1 MAQRVD
7 NDPILNYKR
16 LLDEGNDDHPTD
28 HTGGR
33 GFRAPHREPTRV
45 GGGDVRCR
53 RRPLRSATAQTGEA
67 AGERRQSSNRRHDVK
82 VRGVAALLVAGLMA
96 ALAITASAQ
105 TTGRAKQSGG
115 QKVGV
120 SLAGY
125 STDFWAAYV
134 QYEKGFAK
142 TDGLQLVGPVSANG
156 DAAKQATD
164 ITTLLNEGV
173 KALIVNPVDSAAIA
187 TSVAAAKAKGVPVIM
202 MDVGPSSGKVYSV
215 VRANNLLFGQ
225 QACEYIGTFAHGAG
239 HAAVLEGDLASIN
252 GRDRAVGFTT
262 CMKKNFP
269 NMKVLKYAT
278 KWDTPTA
285 VNDAKT
291 ALSAYKDLKGI
302 YNSFSGPDPG
312 IIAAMKATGRYG
324 KVGSSKA
331 NRVVLVE
338 TDGVPFELQD
348 IRKGILD
355 ATVSQPVDGY
365 AQYALLYAKDAIA
378 GKPAPKVGTKTDHG
392 SSIVNLNGS
401 PEDALASTF
410 VTKTNAG
417 DSSLWGNSFKKG

>member
-1 MAQRVD
+1 M
-7 NDPILNYKR
+7 K
-16 LLDEGNDDHPTD
+16 
-28 HTGGR
+28 GR
-33 GFRAPHREPTRV
+33 GV
-45 GGGDVRCR
+45 
-53 RRPLRSATAQTGEA
+53 
-67 AGERRQSSNRRHDVK
+67 
-82 VRGVAALLVAGLMA
+82 LVLVVLGLMA
-96 ALAITASAQ
+96 AVAAMASASS
-105 TTGRAKQSGG
+105 TAPARPLASG
-115 QKVGV
+115 KIGV

-134 QYEKGFAK
+134 QYEKQFAK
-142 TDGLQLVGPVSANG
+142 ADGLDLIGPVSANG

-173 KALIVNPVDSAAIA
+173 KALVINPVDSAAIA

-202 MDVGPSSGKVYSV
+202 MDVGPSSGHVYAV

-252 GRDRAVGFTT
+252 GRDRAVGFTS

-269 NMKVLKYAT
+269 KMKVLTYAT

-285 VNDAKT
+285 VRDAKT
-291 ALSAYKDLKGI
+291 ALASYKDLKGI
-302 YNSFSGPDPG
+302 YSSFSGPDPG
-312 IIAAMKATGRYG
+312 IIGAMKATGRYAT
-324 KVGSSKA
+324 VGSPKA

-355 ATVSQPVDGY
+355 AAVSQPVDGY
-365 AQYALLYAKDAIA
+365 AKYALAYAKDALA
-378 GKPAPKVGTKTDHG
+378 GKAAPKVGTKTDHG

-410 VTKTNAG
+410 VTKTNAS
-417 DSSLWGNSFKKG
+417 DSTLWGNSFKKG